1 MPKNEDEPLVFVI
14 PPNFVAEGRVFG
26 GKLKSRNVVEAGIF
40 LVLGILLVLNVPL
53 WSLMTRTI
61 ICMILFVPPAVVAL
75 IGVNDGSLS
84 EFIIDAL
91 KFRLSKRKI
100 QYDTSLGIESY
111 QKKC

>member
-26 GKLKSRNVVEAGIF
+26 GKLKSRNVVEAGML
-40 LVLGILLVLNVPL
+40 LVLGVFLTLNL
-53 WSLMTRTI
+53 SFGNLTTRAI
-61 ICMILFVPPAVVAL
+61 ICMILFIPPAVIAL

-84 EFIIDAL
+84 EFIIDSL

-100 QYDTSLGIESY
+100 QYDTSLQTESNE
-111 QKKC
+111 KK

>member
-1 MPKNEDEPLVFVI
+1 MPKNEDEPMVFVI
-14 PPNFVAEGRVFG
+14 PPNFVAEGRIFG

-40 LVLGILLVLNVPL
+40 LVIGILLTFNFPF
-53 WSLMTRTI
+53 WSLMTRAI
-61 ICMILFVPPAVVAL
+61 ICMILFIPPAVVAL

-100 QYDTSLGIESY
+100 QYDTSLGTETH
-111 QKKC
+111 KKK